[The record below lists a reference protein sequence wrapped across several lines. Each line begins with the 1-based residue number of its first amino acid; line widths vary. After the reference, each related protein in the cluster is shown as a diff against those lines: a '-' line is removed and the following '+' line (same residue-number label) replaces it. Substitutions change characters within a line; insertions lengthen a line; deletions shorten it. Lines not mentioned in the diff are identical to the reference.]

1 MCVSCDII
9 MLVMNMKK
17 SYVTTMPNHI
27 GAFLQASRCF
37 ADLGI
42 NITRVSYNKA
52 VDSHTLFIDAE
63 GEEAQLIKAE
73 QELKEIGYISNS
85 RTEPDITLL
94 EFHIKDHPG
103 GVTPVLELIQS
114 YNLNISYISSQQN
127 DSEYQLFKMGL
138 LADDKS
144 RIANFI
150 EKAKSICELRTID
163 YNRSEKVFDNSIFYN
178 SFVSSLI
185 NAGGISA
192 KQKNE
197 LLVNTNLAMQMLDE
211 QGKSPYRTF
220 DAISRFADMIA
231 TYRGDKFC
239 PRITTHPITP
249 DTEITVIEPPCGSN
263 TMIIKSR
270 GEYLFVDSGYAYY
283 KDEMMEI
290 IKGFIPDFESSTKR
304 MVLTHAD
311 VDHMGLAPM
320 FDEIIVSDKTARCII
335 NEAEGKDGY
344 REENPHHKPYV
355 RICKALT
362 NYTTPDVSKLNICNK
377 NISCPCGVLWQIGV
391 LSFGELNFEVYE
403 GAGGH
408 LAGEIVLIDYEHRIT
423 FTGDIY
429 INVHGLIP
437 EQAEYNKYAPK
448 LMNSVDTD
456 PELCAKERK
465 AIMQRLGAGNWL
477 IFGSHGEA
485 KEYDVKV

>member
-1 MCVSCDII
+1 
-9 MLVMNMKK
+9 MLVINMKK

-27 GAFLQASRCF
+27 GAFLQASKCF
-37 ADLGI
+37 ANLGI

-63 GEEAQLIKAE
+63 GEEAQLNKAE
-73 QELKEIGYISNS
+73 RELEKIGYISNS
-85 RTEPDITLL
+85 RTEPAITLL
-94 EFHIKDHPG
+94 EFRIKDEPG
-103 GVTPVLELIQS
+103 GVTEVLELIQS

-127 DSEYQLFKMGL
+127 DSEYQMFKMGL
-138 LADDKS
+138 LADDQS
-144 RIANFI
+144 RISDFM
-150 EKAKSICELRTID
+150 EKAKSICTLRVID

-185 NAGGISA
+185 DAGGISA

-211 QGKSPYRTF
+211 QGKAPYRTF

-231 TYRGDKFC
+231 TYRKEKFC
-239 PRITTHPITP
+239 PRITTHSISA
-249 DTEITVIEPPCGSN
+249 DTEIIVIEPPCGSN
-263 TMIIKSR
+263 TMIIKSC
-270 GEYLFVDSGYAYY
+270 GQYLFVDSGYAYY
-283 KDEMMEI
+283 RDEMTEI
-290 IKGFIPDFESSTKR
+290 IKGIIPDFDTTVKR
-304 MVLTHAD
+304 IVLTHAD
-311 VDHMGLAPM
+311 VDHMGLLPM

-344 REENPHHKPYV
+344 REENPYHKPYV
-355 RICKALT
+355 KICKALT
-362 NYTTPDVSKLNICNK
+362 NYSTPDPDKLRICNK
-377 NISCPCGVLWQIGV
+377 SISCACGVMWQIGV
-391 LSFGELNFEVYE
+391 LSVGELNFEVYE

-408 LAGEIVLIDYEHRIT
+408 LPGEIVLIDYDHRIT

-429 INVHGLIP
+429 INLHGLIP

-456 PELCAKERK
+456 PKLCTKERK
-465 AIMQRLGAGNWL
+465 AILQRLGAGDWL

-485 KEYDVKV
+485 KEYNVKV